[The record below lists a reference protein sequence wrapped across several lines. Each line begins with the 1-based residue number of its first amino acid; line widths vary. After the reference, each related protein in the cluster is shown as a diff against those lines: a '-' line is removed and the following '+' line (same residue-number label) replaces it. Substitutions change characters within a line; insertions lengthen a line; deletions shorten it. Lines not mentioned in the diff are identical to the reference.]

1 MAKTHEERRLA
12 IMIELGRRSR
22 DSSKKYIDRLTP
34 VMSILFQEARGDA
47 VELMGLLKAVL
58 QHAAAVAYDSV
69 GTPTDLQFRTGEDFA
84 GAAGAIWED
93 LCLQAEQTLKVL
105 SAQGDAPSKILDALA
120 SKVNAAPSD
129 PTRRPDVV
137 PRTPQGLDRP
147 ERPVSLEDVLSRINS
162 LGVPGGN

>member
-12 IMIELGRRSR
+12 IMAELGRRSG
-22 DSSKKYIDRLTP
+22 DSSEKYIDRLMPT
-34 VMSILFQEARGDA
+34 MTILLQEASGDA

-58 QHAAAVAYDSV
+58 QHAAAVAYSSV
-69 GTPTDLQFRTGEDFA
+69 GTPTDLQFRTGEDLA

-93 LCLQAEQTLKVL
+93 FCSQAEQTLKVL
-105 SAQGDAPSKILDALA
+105 AAQGDTPSEVLDALA

-129 PTRRPDVV
+129 PTRRPDAV

-147 ERPVSLEDVLSRINS
+147 ERPVSLEDILSRINS
-162 LGVPGGN
+162 PGAPGGN